1 MSSLLP
7 PAFFFRYAL
16 GVSHQADL
24 PRKRGSLLNLPESCR
39 LPRVNLTEK
48 DSTFGDVRM
57 AWNRHGLGISVEV
70 RGKSMPIT
78 SDLAVSTQ
86 SDGLQVWIDTRNTQT
101 IHRAS
106 RYCHHFCFLPGE
118 DKKTLSPQAVELPI
132 ARAREERP
140 LANAEDLRIEA
151 KRLSD
156 GYLLEA
162 WLPAKA
168 LVGYDPE
175 ANPQLGFYYLLEDAE
190 LGRQVLTV
198 GLEFPFDQ
206 DPSLWSTLELLSKE

>member
-1 MSSLLP
+1 MSPILP
-7 PAFFFRYAL
+7 PAFFFRYAIA
-16 GVSHQADL
+16 VPFQADL
-24 PRKRGSLLNLPESCR
+24 PRKRGRLLGLPESCT
-39 LPRVNLTEK
+39 LPRVNLSES
-48 DSTFGDVRM
+48 DPAFGDVRM
-57 AWNRHGLGISVEV
+57 AWNRQGLGISVEV
-70 RGKSMPIT
+70 KGKSMPL
-78 SDLAVSTQ
+78 SGNPHAPAQ

-106 RYCHHFCFLPGE
+106 RYCHHFCLLPGAE
-118 DKKTLSPQAVELPI
+118 KKKLVPKALELAI

-140 LANAEDLRIEA
+140 LADAKDLRIEA
-151 KRLSD
+151 TRHSD

-162 WLPAKA
+162 WLPAKS

-198 GLEFPFDQ
+198 GPEFPFDQ
-206 DPSLWSTLELLSKE
+206 DPSLWSSLELVSE